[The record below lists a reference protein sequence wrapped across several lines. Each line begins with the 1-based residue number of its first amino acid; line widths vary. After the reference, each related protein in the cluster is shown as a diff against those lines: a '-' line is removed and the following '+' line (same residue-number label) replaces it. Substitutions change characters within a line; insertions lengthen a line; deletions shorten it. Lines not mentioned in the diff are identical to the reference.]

1 MSEKYV
7 VCKFWNKGTFS
18 LPSCPKS
25 SFVFIV
31 IKYKSKRPL
40 PSFAVAS
47 DLFREIVM
55 YYYNRSKRLE
65 YIVLENYQVK
75 TGRE

>member
-7 VCKFWNKGTFS
+7 VCKFWNKGTLS

-25 SFVFIV
+25 SFVFVV

-55 YYYNRSKRLE
+55 Y
-65 YIVLENYQVK
+65 
-75 TGRE
+75 